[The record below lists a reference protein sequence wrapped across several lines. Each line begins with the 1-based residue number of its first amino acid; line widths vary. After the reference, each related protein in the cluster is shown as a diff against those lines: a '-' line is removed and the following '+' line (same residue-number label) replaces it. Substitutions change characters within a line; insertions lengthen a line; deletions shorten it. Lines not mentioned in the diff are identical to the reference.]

1 MLKVKKINIDST
13 TKDRGLFMPS
23 NDYKK
28 EIPLFVRKRPAEKLR
43 AVERA
48 LGVSRSILIEWL
60 LHKQGLVDLEAIHK
74 DSPDIEIL
82 ESAKDNPNVKTMIKN
97 NLKIK

>member
-1 MLKVKKINIDST
+1 MSYEINT
-13 TKDRGLFMPS
+13 TLF
-23 NDYKK
+23 
-28 EIPLFVRKRPAEKLR
+28 LRKRQVAKLR

-48 LGVSRSILIEWL
+48 LGVSRSTLIEWL
-60 LHKQGLVDLEAIHK
+60 LHEQGLIDLDATHK

-82 ESAKDNPNVKTMIKN
+82 ESAKNDPNVKTRIKN